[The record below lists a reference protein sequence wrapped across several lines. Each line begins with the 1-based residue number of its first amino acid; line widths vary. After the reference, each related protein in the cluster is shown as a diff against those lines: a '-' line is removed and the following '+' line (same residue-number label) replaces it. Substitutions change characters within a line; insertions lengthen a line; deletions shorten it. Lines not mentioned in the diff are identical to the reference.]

1 MLLKYELLGLAVLS
15 VAWTI
20 FQAVIDWTDRRKE
33 FDILLDE
40 CRAEWRRRHPPPEQW
55 APNEG
60 PLRWSRILH
69 SRSVR
74 GEVSSR
80 SKRRADTVRTVDVN
94 VDSLKPK
101 SIPKNKQSVEQIVEQ
116 KLPYRAR

>member
-20 FQAVIDWTDRRKE
+20 FKAVIDWTDRRKE

-40 CRAEWRRRHPPPEQW
+40 CRAEWRRRHQRTEQW

-60 PLRWSRILH
+60 PLRRSRILD
-69 SRSVR
+69 SISFR
-74 GEVSSR
+74 GEVSSL
-80 SKRRADTVRTVDVN
+80 SKRRADTVRMVYVN
-94 VDSLKPK
+94 VGSLKPK
-101 SIPKNKQSVEQIVEQ
+101 SIPKNNQSVEQIVEQ